1 MIWTGWRRIGWRAI
15 AVGLIAAGVFLVLNR
30 QIPYGP
36 LWGICCVLGGLS
48 EFV

>member
-1 MIWTGWRRIGWRAI
+1 MIWSGWRRMGWRVVA
-15 AVGLIAAGVFLVLNR
+15 AGLMAAGVCLVFNG

-36 LWGICCVLGGLS
+36 LWGICCVLGGLA